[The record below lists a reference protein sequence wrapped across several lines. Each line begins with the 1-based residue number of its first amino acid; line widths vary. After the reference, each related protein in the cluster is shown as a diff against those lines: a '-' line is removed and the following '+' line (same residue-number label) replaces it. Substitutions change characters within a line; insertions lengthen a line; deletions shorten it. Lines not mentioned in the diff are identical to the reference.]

1 MKEPSADDQW
11 RGCDVSLSVAP
22 RRRPRSRRVRR
33 PTNGVLF
40 TAVAQT
46 TAIRALVG
54 LRCSFSFPDTPSCRC
69 CSRATAERPETV
81 KPDSTSAV
89 ASGWRRP
96 VTRGIGW
103 RERFALLRDER
114 RLQPL
119 FAIALSLL
127 GLAYTLGVLAATL
140 SGFAVLFMIVAVAR
154 RNQLPPDRRFHLPYD
169 RWIGAVHRG
178 VSAESSGVDVALN
191 VALALVVLTSL
202 AGWATRSPSR
212 TTPNRSPRR
221 RS

>member
-1 MKEPSADDQW
+1 VAGSATSHSPSLPVDALAVVVFVVPQ
-11 RGCDVSLSVAP
+11 
-22 RRRPRSRRVRR
+22 RRPVHCRRANDRY
-33 PTNGVLF
+33 P
-40 TAVAQT
+40 
-46 TAIRALVG
+46 RAGGSPL
-54 LRCSFSFPDTPSCRC
+54 LFSFPDTPSCRC

-96 VTRGIGW
+96 VTGASAGASDSRSPSG
-103 RERFALLRDER
+103 RASPSSRCSPSRS
-114 RLQPL
+114 P
-119 FAIALSLL
+119 LL